1 MHLRNLMRCIQ
12 VKEPIKARQA
22 LEAMGILVVSDGR
35 DEDVCFAV
43 YIPDPAYDRVM
54 HVLQNPE

>member
-1 MHLRNLMRCIQ
+1 MRCIQ